1 MNCASVI
8 CKVYHPGKFKYRCL
22 WLLDGREEDITCLFY
37 DVIDF
42 IESARQE
49 NGHVFIHC
57 QQGVSRSSAMTIAYM
72 MWKNGKDYASTH
84 SEVKKKRNVSN
95 PNAGFVVQVRGL
107 CSMAHF
113 SPSSLSEWAMQDR
126 AMRWDD
132 IKTHRFYFEFCEC
145 TRACLLHLIRSHISS

>member
-1 MNCASVI
+1 MSANYELLKEVRACRRSVASAYRCEQNGITHILNCASVI

-95 PNAGFVVQVRGL
+95 PNAGFVVQVRVAL
-107 CSMAHF
+107 
-113 SPSSLSEWAMQDR
+113 
-126 AMRWDD
+126 
-132 IKTHRFYFEFCEC
+132 
-145 TRACLLHLIRSHISS
+145 